1 LLVLA
6 AVAAAGSTVFFV
18 RDRSLPYT
26 TCPSTA
32 FVADQQTCKGW
43 AGHDTSDVRVALRAD
58 GTCQVCVNPLG
69 SPITGV
75 VYAPGKAPASCD
87 YQQIA
92 REEAAGLPSR
102 ETVGFSRRRRHQ
114 RNRLSASARLRR
126 RLTPCRH
133 SKVELRGQ
141 PRLWNAVDCRVR
153 YGSQFPLASGSH
165 DYLPAWAGRGDVQG
179 RWPTFA
185 TSAFVSP
192 CFSVELTAGSPI
204 RLHIVTAQ
212 SASSRQYSE

>member
-1 LLVLA
+1 VAADQKAALFRLPSAVVYLLVLA

-92 REEAAGLPSR
+92 REEAAKRFPDYPVARPLVFHDEGDTREIAFRLPR
-102 ETVGFSRRRRHQ
+102 DYVG
-114 RNRLSASARLRR
+114 
-126 RLTPCRH
+126 
-133 SKVELRGQ
+133 
-141 PRLWNAVDCRVR
+141 
-153 YGSQFPLASGSH
+153 
-165 DYLPAWAGRGDVQG
+165 
-179 RWPTFA
+179 
-185 TSAFVSP
+185 
-192 CFSVELTAGSPI
+192 GSPHVDI
-204 RLHIVTAQ
+204 RKSNCAV
-212 SASSRQYSE
+212 SRVYGTQ